1 MLPNTTLTN
10 AALRLGSGREGCRL
24 RTRRVRATGGRHPT
38 SVPAVGGPRFA
49 ALRARWV
56 LRVVHV
62 TLVTVGFASAS
73 RGQVADRPTSTER
86 LSDPAGPGPGWF
98 GFRLRQDGSLVLD
111 DVYPGSPAESAGL
124 RAGDTLVRVAG
135 RPADRPTFQAVLA
148 RVAPGDTIRV
158 GVRRGPTT
166 YTVHLRAGP
175 RPNVVTATGPTPG
188 VVTYR
193 LDALRSLVLGQLT
206 AARAHVT
213 VVAPAGSVV
222 EATDSGVVFRNSQR
236 GLHLRLDTLVA
247 RGRQLRLGEVTS
259 DSTAGAHV
267 RLARVSGRA
276 LHGMVVAPL
285 PPGVLARSS
294 PDGGVLVTAVRP
306 QSAAARAGLQPLD
319 IVVRAAGT
327 PVTTTEALDRLLR
340 TAAHAGD
347 GAVTLGIRRGA
358 ALLDVRLAPDSRDE
372 R

>member
-1 MLPNTTLTN
+1 M
-10 AALRLGSGREGCRL
+10 
-24 RTRRVRATGGRHPT
+24 
-38 SVPAVGGPRFA
+38 
-49 ALRARWV
+49 
-56 LRVVHV
+56 
-62 TLVTVGFASAS
+62 
-73 RGQVADRPTSTER
+73 
-86 LSDPAGPGPGWF
+86 
-98 GFRLRQDGSLVLD
+98 LD

-135 RPADRPTFQAVLA
+135 RPADRPAFQAVLA

-166 YTVHLRAGP
+166 YTAHLRAEP
-175 RPNVVTATGPTPG
+175 RPNVVTATGPAPG

-193 LDALRSLVLGQLT
+193 LDALRGLVLGQLT

-236 GLHLRLDTLVA
+236 GLRLRLDTLVA

-259 DSTAGAHV
+259 DSTAGARV

-276 LHGMVVAPL
+276 LYGMVVAPL
-285 PPGVLARSS
+285 PPGLLARSG

-319 IVVRAAGT
+319 IVVRAAGA
-327 PVTTTEALDRLLR
+327 PVTTIEALERLLR
-340 TAAHAGD
+340 AAAHAGG
-347 GAVTLGIRRGA
+347 GALTLGVRRGA
-358 ALLDVRLAPDSRDE
+358 ALLDVHLAPDSRDE